1 MLVHSRS
8 HDADYTMI
16 SLQTALHLA
25 AHTKQHDMLRKL
37 LVSDA
42 SLHLTDH
49 KGNTPLHIICRFNS
63 TKCLEEILKFVKLN
77 TILEVS
83 QIRNNE
89 GQTCIHI
96 AAQQG
101 NTNALRKL
109 RCIGVDI
116 NMQVCQKCGSV
127 YDMFIMDSLG
137 CLHSIYM
144 YTHRGYYSKKLYI
157 LFASPKRR
165 KICSDLQKLILEIAS
180 WPSCFPYSL

>member
-127 YDMFIMDSLG
+127 
-137 CLHSIYM
+137 CLLWVVYIP
-144 YTHRGYYSKKLYI
+144 YTCIHMGGITQRNCTSFLLLPRGGRY
-157 LFASPKRR
+157 A
-165 KICSDLQKLILEIAS
+165 LIS
-180 WPSCFPYSL
+180 RN

>member
-1 MLVHSRS
+1 MHSWS
-8 HDADYTMI
+8 HDADYTII

-127 YDMFIMDSLG
+127 CRHVYYGFYRLFTFRI
-137 CLHSIYM
+137 HVN
-144 YTHRGYYSKKLYI
+144 TWGYYSNKLYI